1 MWLFKTF
8 PLLQYLQTIRDLFFM
23 RRNFIESKSNPSI
36 NIDLIQA
43 VISSVDSEE
52 EQFYFKKKN
61 QSDGALKI
69 STGLMLKMN

>member
-1 MWLFKTF
+1 
-8 PLLQYLQTIRDLFFM
+8 M